1 MTSGGQNVDLEE
13 KEEKIDIF
21 FIMRFLKQYW
31 RCYLLSFVVCSIAA
45 VVYFADFDTVLYK
58 STAVLYYPEQS
69 ASAEMVIGSREL
81 MDDAVAVM
89 QEQKM
94 LSLAEERIQ
103 VSWKEIQSSLAIT
116 GNAENGLIEISYM
129 GSGRKKTQKCMETVV
144 SIFCEDLPRFIPT
157 GKLIILTEP
166 ELEDKVYHP
175 YFRREI
181 LVTMGVI
188 IALPSI
194 VILWRRRRRA
204 VKEQ

>member
-21 FIMRFLKQYW
+21 FIIRFLKQYW
-31 RCYLLSFVVCSIAA
+31 RYYLLSFAVCSIAA
-45 VVYFADFDTVLYK
+45 VVCFTHFDTALYK

-69 ASAEMVIGSREL
+69 ASAETAAGSREL

-94 LSLAEERIQ
+94 LSLAEERTQIP
-103 VSWKEIQSSLAIT
+103 WKEIQRSLAIT

-157 GKLIILTEP
+157 GELIVLTEP
-166 ELEDKVYHP
+166 ELEDKAYHP

-181 LVTMGVI
+181 LVTMGVM

-194 VILWRRRRRA
+194 VILWRGRRKA
-204 VKEQ
+204 VIER